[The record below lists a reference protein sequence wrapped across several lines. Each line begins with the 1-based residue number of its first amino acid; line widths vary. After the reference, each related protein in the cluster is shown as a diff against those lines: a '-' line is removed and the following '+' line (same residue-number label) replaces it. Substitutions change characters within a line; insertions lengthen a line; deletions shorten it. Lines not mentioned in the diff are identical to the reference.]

1 LTKAWSRNFDKKAFT
16 RETADVIMGLV
27 VYKNPFLCGFLLSVL
42 VGSGLI
48 LLSTLP
54 VGPVHASIDVTGVLN
69 TDTTW
74 TKANSPFNLTGPTAV
89 GNGVTLTIEPGVTV
103 NLGTYYL
110 QVNGTLRA
118 QGSSGDKIV
127 FTSEDTSDI
136 SQIVF
141 TSESTSWNEQAG
153 SGCIIENAVINASI
167 SITSVSPKIS
177 NNFIRDITAS
187 MTDSNVGIAIS
198 GGSPVISGNHIIGGV
213 TVSGSAVISDN
224 IITGGM
230 GIYSGSPVISNNNIS
245 GGSSYFY
252 IGRDWERDYD
262 VVAIGSSSPVISG
275 NNITGNSRGIGFYET
290 AQSNAVIFNNR
301 IFDCGAGIY
310 LKAGDL
316 SSLIIQ
322 GNVLLNNSQGIDA
335 YTSVLQPIE
344 RNLIINN
351 TNGIEIYPSTQLTIR
366 SNTIANNSVGIST
379 SSLLTT
385 IVQNNIQDNSNYNIY
400 LESYATSDVNATY
413 NWWGT
418 TDTQAINQTIHDKKN
433 DFNLGIVNFAPFLTA
448 LNPEA
453 TPDPTA
459 PTPTPAPA
467 PLPSQS
473 PSPSPSPSATAS
485 PTPSPSPSQSPTAT
499 PEQSSTQTWLSDVAI
514 VVIIVLVVV
523 IASLLIIIAFLFRKK
538 R

>member
-1 LTKAWSRNFDKKAFT
+1 
-16 RETADVIMGLV
+16 VGLV
-27 VYKNPFLCGFLLSVL
+27 VYKNPFLAGFLLSVL

-54 VGPVHASIDVTGVLN
+54 VGSVHASTDVTGILN
-69 TDTTW
+69 ADTTW

-89 GNGVTLTIEPGVTV
+89 GNGVTLTIETGVTV

-118 QGSSGDKIV
+118 QGNSGDNIV
-127 FTSEDTSDI
+127 FSSEATSDL

-141 TSESTSWNEQAG
+141 TSESSSWNEQAE

-167 SITSVSPKIS
+167 SITGVSPKIS
-177 NNFIRDITAS
+177 NNSIRDITAS
-187 MTDSNVGIAIS
+187 MTDSNVGIIIS

-213 TVSGSAVISDN
+213 TVSGEGSAVISDN

-230 GIYSGSPVISNNNIS
+230 GIYAGSPVISNNNIS
-245 GGSSYFY
+245 GGSSYFF
-252 IGRDWERDYD
+252 IGRDWERNYD
-262 VVAIGSSSPVISG
+262 VIAIGSSSPIISG
-275 NNITGNSRGIGFYET
+275 NNITGNSRGIGFYEN
-290 AQSNAVIFNNR
+290 AQTSAVIFNNR
-301 IFDCGAGIY
+301 IYDCGAGLY

-322 GNVLLNNSQGIDA
+322 GNVLMNNSQGIDA

-344 RNLIINN
+344 RNLIVNN
-351 TNGIEIYPSTQLTIR
+351 TNGIEIYPNTQLTIR
-366 SNTIANNSVGIST
+366 NNTIANNSVGIST
-379 SSLLTT
+379 SSFLAT
-385 IVQNNIQDNSNYNIY
+385 IIHNNIQDNSNYNIY

-418 TDTQAINQTIHDKKN
+418 NDTQAINQTIHDKKN
-433 DFNLGIVNFAPFLTA
+433 DFNLGIVNFTPFLTA

-453 TPDPTA
+453 TPDPNA
-459 PTPTPAPA
+459 PTPTPGPS
-467 PLPSQS
+467 PSPSQSPLLSPSPSATTS
-473 PSPSPSPSATAS
+473 PSPSPSPS
-485 PTPSPSPSQSPTAT
+485 QSPIAT
-499 PEQSSTQTWLSDVAI
+499 PEQSNTQTWLIDVAI
-514 VVIIVLVVV
+514 VVIIVLVVI
-523 IASLLIIIAFLFRKK
+523 IASLLIIIAFLLRKK